1 MMKWLN
7 LVVLCLSRVSR
18 LSRLSVSVNV
28 SLCLCL
34 FVLAVHG
41 RDHVSTT
48 TSSCLRQETADP
60 FGGCPEGGG
69 RERGEARQSV
79 VVAFFLIYL
88 FVVFLSFLF
97 IYLFIFH
104 LRVP

>member
-1 MMKWLN
+1 MRYHDDDD
-7 LVVLCLSRVSR
+7 VVECGCVV
-18 LSRLSVSVNV
+18 SVSVNV
-28 SLCLCL
+28 SLCLCV

-41 RDHVSTT
+41 RDHVPTT

-79 VVAFFLIYL
+79 VSLVVALYF
-88 FVVFLSFLF
+88 
-97 IYLFIFH
+97 
-104 LRVP
+104 